1 MSEAW
6 KAGGCRAPG
15 GRAAQFAGEFAAVRA
30 RSSRVVRAS
39 SRTLFARCVIC
50 CSRAV
55 RALFVRCSRVVR
67 TLFALVV
74 RTFNFK
80 LGWLVACEFAPV
92 VCTLFARCSCAVR
105 ALFARCSCAV
115 CASANSPA
123 NYAMHPSAARHTRC
137 LPHAWPQSHSHSHRR
152 LVHHGG
158 AHKHHGQHCGRP
170 WLASPGSGQAM
181 WGCCF
186 GVEGGG
192 ARAGWGHSI
201 SPCRAAAAAAC
212 RRRAPAKGRRAAR
225 GQRCRLWLKRW
236 PSGSLWWCR
245 SVMYQQSPRTGGCT
259 TIWLA
264 PSQPAASGSHQAGQ
278 RGAGRHLSATW
289 LLSAGIVRHSTTGL
303 ACVNRRSTEPTPG
316 SVITVLPPHGAPLLL
331 LAEGRGQRK
340 GGRHRGTARRAA
352 DDANRAPHEVEAG
365 SLFD

>member
-1 MSEAW
+1 MRLKKRPFELLSYYSREIYYMSEAW

-15 GRAAQFAGEFAAVRA
+15 GRRARRVVRGGVRA

-39 SRTLFARCVIC
+39 SRTLFARCSLFIR

-55 RALFVRCSRVVR
+55 RALLVRCSRVVR

-123 NYAMHPSAARHTRC
+123 NYATRPSAARHTRC
-137 LPHAWPQSHSHSHRR
+137 LPHAWPQGHSHSHRR

-158 AHKHHGQHCGRP
+158 AHKHHGQHRGRP

-186 GVEGGG
+186 GIEGGG

-212 RRRAPAKGRRAAR
+212 RRRAPAKGRRAAGGAALPCPAGLFPVRGRRCVGISPEIEGGGSRASWGHSISPCQAPAAACRRRAPAKGRRAAR

-236 PSGSLWWCR
+236 PSGSLW
-245 SVMYQQSPRTGGCT
+245 
-259 TIWLA
+259 
-264 PSQPAASGSHQAGQ
+264 
-278 RGAGRHLSATW
+278 
-289 LLSAGIVRHSTTGL
+289 
-303 ACVNRRSTEPTPG
+303 
-316 SVITVLPPHGAPLLL
+316 
-331 LAEGRGQRK
+331 
-340 GGRHRGTARRAA
+340 
-352 DDANRAPHEVEAG
+352 
-365 SLFD
+365 

>member
-1 MSEAW
+1 MESR
-6 KAGGCRAPG
+6 GLP
-15 GRAAQFAGEFAAVRA
+15 RA
-30 RSSRVVRAS
+30 RRQAG
-39 SRTLFARCVIC
+39 AR
-50 CSRAV
+50 
-55 RALFVRCSRVVR
+55 
-67 TLFALVV
+67 
-74 RTFNFK
+74 
-80 LGWLVACEFAPV
+80 P
-92 VCTLFARCSCAVR
+92 
-105 ALFARCSCAV
+105 
-115 CASANSPA
+115 
-123 NYAMHPSAARHTRC
+123 TRC

-158 AHKHHGQHCGRP
+158 AHKHHGQHRGRP

-186 GVEGGG
+186 GIEGGG

-245 SVMYQQSPRTGGCT
+245 SVTYQRSPRTGGCA
-259 TIWLA
+259 TILLA
-264 PSQPAASGSHQAGQ
+264 PSQPAASESHQAGQ

-352 DDANRAPHEVEAG
+352 DDAIRAPHEVEAG
-365 SLFD
+365 CLFD

>member
-1 MSEAW
+1 MH
-6 KAGGCRAPG
+6 R
-15 GRAAQFAGEFAAVRA
+15 
-30 RSSRVVRAS
+30 
-39 SRTLFARCVIC
+39 
-50 CSRAV
+50 
-55 RALFVRCSRVVR
+55 
-67 TLFALVV
+67 
-74 RTFNFK
+74 
-80 LGWLVACEFAPV
+80 
-92 VCTLFARCSCAVR
+92 TLFARCSCAVR

-123 NYAMHPSAARHTRC
+123 NYATRPSAARHTRC
-137 LPHAWPQSHSHSHRR
+137 LPHAWPQGHSHSHRR

-158 AHKHHGQHCGRP
+158 AHKHHGQHRGRP

-186 GVEGGG
+186 GIEGGG

-201 SPCRAAAAAAC
+201 SPCRAAAAAACRRRAPAKGRRAAGGAALPCPAGLFPVRGRRCVGISPEMEGCGSRASWGHSISPCQAPAAAC

-352 DDANRAPHEVEAG
+352 VDASRAPHEVEAG
-365 SLFD
+365 CLFH

>member
-1 MSEAW
+1 M
-6 KAGGCRAPG
+6 R
-15 GRAAQFAGEFAAVRA
+15 VR
-30 RSSRVVRAS
+30 
-39 SRTLFARCVIC
+39 TRCLH
-50 CSRAV
+50 A
-55 RALFVRCSRVVR
+55 VR
-67 TLFALVV
+67 TLFV
-74 RTFNFK
+74 
-80 LGWLVACEFAPV
+80 
-92 VCTLFARCSCAVR
+92 RCSCAVR
-105 ALFARCSCAV
+105 ALFVRCLCERELTRELRDAPV
-115 CASANSPA
+115 CRAPHTVPTTRMATEPQPQPPPAGAPRRRPQAPRPAPRPPLASKPRLGAGNVGVLLRDRRRRRQGGLGPFNFSMPGCCCCCCV
-123 NYAMHPSAARHTRC
+123 PSAGTSKGQAGC
-137 LPHAWPQSHSHSHRR
+137 
-152 LVHHGG
+152 GG
-158 AHKHHGQHCGRP
+158 AALPCPAGLFPVRGRRCVGI
-170 WLASPGSGQAM
+170 SPEI
-181 WGCCF
+181 
-186 GVEGGG
+186 EGGG
-192 ARAGWGHSI
+192 SRASWGHSI
-201 SPCRAAAAAAC
+201 SPCQAPAAAC

-245 SVMYQQSPRTGGCT
+245 SVTYQRSPRTGGCA

-352 DDANRAPHEVEAG
+352 VDASRAPHEVEAG
-365 SLFD
+365 CLFH